1 MRQIYGDYLGLR
13 VSRTQGTESID
24 GALQRKLPF
33 CVRPGWYAIAGPL
46 IETSPVP
53 PIQEMPKSYT
63 ASQAPLLR
71 TLLLLYLSSAHLEGQ
86 SKEVSSINV
95 LVRKVRNGPSDLD
108 HGFGDTFHVGKRDV
122 GRSELHIRPS
132 SRKTDKEPFET
143 WKIREQVGDLT
154 FCAQRSDFKDM
165 HGWSE
170 ALANTFTK

>member
-1 MRQIYGDYLGLR
+1 MRQICGDYLGLH
-13 VSRTQGTESID
+13 VSRNQGTESID
-24 GALQRKLPF
+24 GALQPKLFF
-33 CVRPGWYAIAGPL
+33 CVRREWYAIAGPL

-71 TLLLLYLSSAHLEGQ
+71 TLLLLYLSLAHLEGQ
-86 SKEVSSINV
+86 SREVSINV
-95 LVRKVRNGPSDLD
+95 LMRKVRNGTSDLD
-108 HGFGDTFHVGKRDV
+108 HGFRDTFHVGKRNV

-132 SRKTDKEPFET
+132 IRKTDKEPFET

-154 FCAQRSDFKDM
+154 FCAQRSDFQDM